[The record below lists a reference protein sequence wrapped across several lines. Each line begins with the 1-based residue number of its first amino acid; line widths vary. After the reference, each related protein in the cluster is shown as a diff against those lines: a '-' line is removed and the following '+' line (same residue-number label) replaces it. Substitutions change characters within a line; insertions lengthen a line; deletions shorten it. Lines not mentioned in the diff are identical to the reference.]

1 MYLVYILDRV
11 HKLFNE
17 PKKSIVS
24 CKYERKEY

>member
-1 MYLVYILDRV
+1 MYLIYILGRI

-24 CKYERKEY
+24 CK